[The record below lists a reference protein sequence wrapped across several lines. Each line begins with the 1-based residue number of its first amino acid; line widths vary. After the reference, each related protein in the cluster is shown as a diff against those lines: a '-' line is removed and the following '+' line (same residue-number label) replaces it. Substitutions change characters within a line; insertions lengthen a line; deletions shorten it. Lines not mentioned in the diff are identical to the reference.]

1 MPNPTDKKT
10 LAFRKDKSGKKDES
24 PNHLKVLE
32 FVPKQEE
39 EEDDFGDLL
48 YEIINAEEE
57 DNNNFHQITFSKKG
71 LVLSWCEEEDMMHA
85 QVHNMTN
92 MEVNYLLQRFLINI
106 HLDLS

>member
-10 LAFRKDKSGKKDES
+10 LTFKKGKSDKSKEN

-32 FVPKQEE
+32 FVPKEE
-39 EEDDFGDLL
+39 EEEEDFGDLL
-48 YEIINAEEE
+48 YEIINAGKEE
-57 DNNNFHQITFSKKG
+57 NNNFHQITYSKKG
-71 LVLSWCEEEDMMHA
+71 VVLSWSEEEDMMHA
-85 QVHNMTN
+85 QIHNMTN